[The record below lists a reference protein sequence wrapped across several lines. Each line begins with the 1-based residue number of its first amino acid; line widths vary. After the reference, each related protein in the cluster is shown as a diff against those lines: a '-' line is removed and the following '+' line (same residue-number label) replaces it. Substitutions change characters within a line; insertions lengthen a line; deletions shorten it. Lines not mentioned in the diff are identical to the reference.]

1 VTAPSSTVASYDF
14 GPAGRDR
21 AGEASVESFSIGDYL
36 ATQRCLRG
44 MTLEELADVTRIPRR
59 SLERLEGGAF
69 DRQQDAFVRGFV
81 RTVSSA
87 IGLDPQETLTHMRGR
102 CAETREPRSVS
113 GLQHFGSVAIG
124 LALASLLLALSLSL
138 AGRVEVSA
146 VEGLFLRPA
155 APPVLQRDY
164 VQELASRVRSASAVG
179 SEESAALEAAAVQ
192 PPVADGSLGA
202 H

>member
-1 VTAPSSTVASYDF
+1 
-14 GPAGRDR
+14 
-21 AGEASVESFSIGDYL
+21 
-36 ATQRCLRG
+36 

-59 SLERLEGGAF
+59 SLQRLEGGAF

-87 IGLDPQETLTHMRGR
+87 IGLDPEETLTHMRAR
-102 CAETREPRSVS
+102 CVESGEPRAVS
-113 GLQHFGSVAIG
+113 GLRHFGPAALG

-138 AGRVEVSA
+138 AGRVDVSA
-146 VEGLFLRPA
+146 VDGLVLRPA

-164 VQELASRVRSASAVG
+164 VQELASQVRSASAAG
-179 SEESAALEAAAVQ
+179 SEEKTALEAAAVQ
-192 PPVADGSLGA
+192 PALADGSPGA